1 MRLPLPHLLTGV
13 AALAA
18 ALAAAGV
25 PAAAQAPGAAS
36 SRAAASVTAP
46 AAAPACARGLCSAVE
61 GTVIDAASDRPLA
74 GASVAARRLD
84 PEDGDSPAARA
95 ATTDTT
101 GAYRIAALPPGRYLL
116 RMRALGYRPTDV
128 AVQVDSASARHLSVG
143 LRVVP
148 VRLQP
153 VAVRTAGGDAY
164 GRAAPADDAR
174 LLRVRAESA
183 RAVRY
188 LDADSRVITDGE
200 IRDAVTLAEPDLF
213 RGLQRLPGVGAR
225 DDYTAALWTRG
236 APWDQ
241 TLVTLDG
248 VPLYNALHAAG
259 LVSAVDTDALGAV
272 SFHPGVQPAGAGGA
286 SALVRLETRRGA
298 SPRPRALGELSLLS
312 GRLAVDQVVAGGR
325 AAYMVAARRSHVDL
339 VPRALDLVRGAAG
352 DRIPYAFGDVTARGD
367 LALGGGRA
375 LEVSGVRAWD
385 RVWGDVPGVVEET
398 RAGWANAAARATLVA
413 PLGAGVVRHTVAASR
428 FAASARDTW
437 DGELPGFRPDSCGCV
452 YEQDPTYVA
461 QPTDNAVRAAF
472 LGTAW
477 DGPAGDDGE
486 PAVTLGARLTR
497 ERARF
502 RTRGAWPHARR
513 PGGMA
518 ARPDDGLGYLSMWAE
533 RRWTARSPLGAVAV
547 RPALHVDLGP
557 EVRNGGAVR
566 VAPRVAARAALSPAL
581 ALTAGAARTYQYT
594 QAVSPP
600 ALGQT
605 AIATAGT
612 SWVVAGRVVPAVQA
626 DVVTLGAERALG
638 ARAVASVAAYRRR
651 ATGVAAPSPA
661 AGSLA
666 GRPLFVEAANEARGV
681 EVSAR
686 RLAGRWTGAWSYAYG
701 TSELEAGGVRFS
713 APWERRHVMNAS
725 AGVALGGGV
734 RAASAYT
741 AAAGA
746 PYTRYYAGVVSCAA
760 GGCDWSRPPAAGPAS
775 GERAG
780 AYRRLDASLDWTR
793 DWGARDPGRAARQVG
808 VFVQA
813 HNLLGRANPAAYLDS
828 DGRCVTRA
836 GRGLACDP
844 LRGVW
849 ERTADAALTGLS
861 ATVAAGVRAAF

>member
-1 MRLPLPHLLTGV
+1 
-13 AALAA
+13 
-18 ALAAAGV
+18 
-25 PAAAQAPGAAS
+25 
-36 SRAAASVTAP
+36 
-46 AAAPACARGLCSAVE
+46 
-61 GTVIDAASDRPLA
+61 
-74 GASVAARRLD
+74 
-84 PEDGDSPAARA
+84 
-95 ATTDTT
+95 
-101 GAYRIAALPPGRYLL
+101 
-116 RMRALGYRPTDV
+116 MRALGYRPTDV

-581 ALTAGAARTYQYT
+581 ALTAGAGAHLPVH
-594 QAVSPP
+594 AGGEP
-600 ALGQT
+600 A
-605 AIATAGT
+605 
-612 SWVVAGRVVPAVQA
+612 
-626 DVVTLGAERALG
+626 G
-638 ARAVASVAAYRRR
+638 ARADGDRDGGHVVGRRR
-651 ATGVAAPSPA
+651 ARG
-661 AGSLA
+661 AGGA
-666 GRPLFVEAANEARGV
+666 GRRRH
-681 EVSAR
+681 AR
-686 RLAGRWTGAWSYAYG
+686 RRARA
-701 TSELEAGGVRFS
+701 
-713 APWERRHVMNAS
+713 RRA
-725 AGVALGGGV
+725 GGGV
-734 RAASAYT
+734 R
-741 AAAGA
+741 
-746 PYTRYYAGVVSCAA
+746 
-760 GGCDWSRPPAAGPAS
+760 GGLPAAGDRRRGAVARRRVARGAAAVRRG
-775 GERAG
+775 GERGARRRGVGATAG
-780 AYRRLDASLDWTR
+780 RAVDGGVVVRVRHVGARGGRRPVQRPLGAAARDERVGGGGAGGRRARRVGVHRGRRRAVHALLRGRGVLRRRRVRLVTPAGGRGRRRGARRRLPAPRRVARLDARLGGPR
-793 DWGARDPGRAARQVG
+793 PGARRRGRSGCSCRRTTSSGAPTPRRTSTATAGASRAPGGGWRATRCAACGSAPRTPRSPGSRRPWPPACGRRSDAAARCGRAG
-808 VFVQA
+808 
-813 HNLLGRANPAAYLDS
+813 GRAHDSGGRAEAWMSSSSTGGTRRPSCATSCASPATRTS
-828 DGRCVTRA
+828 PRTRCRRRSCA
-836 GRGLACDP
+836 
-844 LRGVW
+844 
-849 ERTADAALTGLS
+849 
-861 ATVAAGVRAAF
+861 